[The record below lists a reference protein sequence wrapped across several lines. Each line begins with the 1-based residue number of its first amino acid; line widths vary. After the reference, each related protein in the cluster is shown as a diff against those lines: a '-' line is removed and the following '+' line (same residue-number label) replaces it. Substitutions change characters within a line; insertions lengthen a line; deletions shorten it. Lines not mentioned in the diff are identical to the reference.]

1 MFRGGLVLIMLV
13 LQSAAAAGG
22 ADAAAQTV
30 AAGDDATPADIALYE
45 TSLTK
50 PGFYAVCKGKDPGL
64 SAAYEKASQDW
75 MSRNRDSIERGRT
88 ALRDEAKRS
97 GMDRDNMLRDNA
109 TWTVSDFARKSRFAL
124 LTACEDMLKQDRKSG

>member
-1 MFRGGLVLIMLV
+1 MFEGGLVLVMLV
-13 LQSAAAAGG
+13 LQSAAAADVP
-22 ADAAAQTV
+22 DAAAQTV
-30 AAGDDATPADIALYE
+30 VAVEGATSADIALYE

-50 PGFYAVCKGKDPGL
+50 PGFYAVCKDKDPGL

-75 MSRNRDSIERGRT
+75 MSRNRESIARGRT

-109 TWTVSDFARKSRFAL
+109 TWTVSDFARKSRYAL